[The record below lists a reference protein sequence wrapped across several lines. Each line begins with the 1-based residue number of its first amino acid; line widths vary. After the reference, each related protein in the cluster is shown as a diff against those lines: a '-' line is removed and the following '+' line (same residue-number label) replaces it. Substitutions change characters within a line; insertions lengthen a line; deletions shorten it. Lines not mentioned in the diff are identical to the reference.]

1 MLSLD
6 KYLHKIKPYLRN
18 IIINF
23 QNFDAWKIQLTIVI
37 NFIFLKDVEEK
48 RIMDSNNTKIKFTPY
63 SDANDVIDKPFKSLC
78 STCQENLETSI
89 KGRDFI
95 FDSVQLFYC
104 QCHKVNF
111 SRGGSYIDSP
121 G

>member
-1 MLSLD
+1 M
-6 KYLHKIKPYLRN
+6 
-18 IIINF
+18 
-23 QNFDAWKIQLTIVI
+23 
-37 NFIFLKDVEEK
+37 KDVEEK

-89 KGRDFI
+89 KGSDFI

-121 G
+121 GWIKKKKPKINSKNTLNVFNRQQLLH

>member
-1 MLSLD
+1 M
-6 KYLHKIKPYLRN
+6 
-18 IIINF
+18 
-23 QNFDAWKIQLTIVI
+23 
-37 NFIFLKDVEEK
+37 KDVEEK

-78 STCQENLETSI
+78 STRQENLETSI
-89 KGRDFI
+89 KGSDFI

-121 G
+121 GWIKKKKPTINSKNTLNVFNRQQLLH